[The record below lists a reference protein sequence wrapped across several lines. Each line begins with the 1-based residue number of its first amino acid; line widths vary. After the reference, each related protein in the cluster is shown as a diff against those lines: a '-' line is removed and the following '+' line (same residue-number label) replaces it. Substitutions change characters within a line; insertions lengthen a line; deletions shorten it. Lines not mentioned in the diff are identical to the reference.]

1 MPSPMSMSAT
11 ANSIGQPD
19 RRRNDD
25 IEADDQHADDDHRDR
40 VAEPPERADQG
51 RIQEALAAVQDRGHR
66 DDVVRVGRVAH
77 AEQESESGKGEQL
90 RHPILHGGS
99 YCNCLQ

>member
-11 ANSIGQPD
+11 ANSIASPTGGGMTTLVPLF
-19 RRRNDD
+19 
-25 IEADDQHADDDHRDR
+25 
-40 VAEPPERADQG
+40 VAAMRWRCRADQG